1 MWGLRTLATLTC
13 NYRARGFN
21 VYFWPLGAPVGCSHR
36 HAGKTFIHIGRK
48 KKKTFLKGG
57 EQ

>member
-1 MWGLRTLATLTC
+1 MWGLRTLATLTR
-13 NYRARGFN
+13 NYRTTGFN
-21 VYFWPLGAPVGCSHR
+21 VDFWPLGALVGRSHR

-48 KKKTFLKGG
+48 KKRTFLKGG